1 MGSTS
6 QSDNEAFTEPEIAKF
21 SNQVTKQKYV
31 KFDHARALQ
40 LRIRDKLTY
49 DEIAERLNTT
59 PAHVNLMTMGPL
71 PFKNVQA

>member
-59 PAHVNLMTMGPL
+59 PRSRPHVTQEVPQV
-71 PFKNVQA
+71 PRRPR